1 MELLEGLL
9 TIAVIHLLAAASPGP
24 DFLLVSQQT
33 LTQGTET
40 DRHGHTS
47 TMLSLVFRCDRVCVV
62 CGFLPRAAYLKIRW
76 SRLRRTGDEN
86 DDVM

>member
-33 LTQGTET
+33 LTQGK
-40 DRHGHTS
+40 RA
-47 TMLSLVFRCDRVCVV
+47 
-62 CGFLPRAAYLKIRW
+62 GFY
-76 SRLRRTGDEN
+76 
-86 DDVM
+86 